1 RGSESQL
8 KYEKI
13 QGNDEEDEL
22 KEKDED
28 EHGDTL
34 WSHMIT
40 ACGLEGSA
48 V

>member
-22 KEKDED
+22 KEEDED
-28 EHGDTL
+28 EQGDTL
-34 WSHMIT
+34 CR
-40 ACGLEGSA
+40 ACGENYA
-48 V
+48 